1 MSSRNLNS
9 RRLSKSIDIPALI
22 CFFALLGI
30 GWLTLFATVYEGGG
44 IQEVFSISTEIGK
57 QTIWL
62 GLSIV
67 AFIATFSIDWKF
79 WSSFAYVFYGFS
91 IFLLVA
97 VLILGVEVKGAKS
110 WFIISGYSFQPSE
123 LAKLGT
129 CLAVASLFG
138 STQLNLK
145 NDKHLLLGLG
155 LVALPVFLIL
165 LQPDAGSAIIFS
177 SFVFLFYRAGANPVY
192 YVLSLSFISIVI
204 LTLIFGYPPVIMII
218 LIAAIGVLLL
228 SINNNFKY
236 VANYLLI
243 VLASYVFNR
252 FGYGNF
258 VFFGLS
264 VLLIGLIVVTIRE
277 NKVRFLS
284 ITIVSSIIST
294 LISLATQWSFT
305 NLLRPHQQD
314 RINVWLRPDLCDPR
328 GSLYNIIQSKT
339 AIGSGGL
346 TGSGFLEGAMTKLN
360 FVPEQTTDFI
370 FCTIGEEQGFLGVM
384 SVIVLFMLL
393 LYRTIMMAERN
404 RLDFIRYYMYGVA
417 GFLFLHVF
425 INIGMTLGI
434 MPVIGIPLPF
444 MSKGGSSLLVFC
456 IMFGIIFKMDLVRN
470 R

>member
-1 MSSRNLNS
+1 LSSRNLNS

-393 LYRTIMMAERN
+393 LYRTIIMAERN

-444 MSKGGSSLLVFC
+444 MSKGGSCLLVFC
-456 IMFGIIFKMDLVRN
+456 IMFAIIFKMDLVRN

>member
-1 MSSRNLNS
+1 MSNRSINS
-9 RRLSKSIDIPALI
+9 RRLSKSIDIPAFFS
-22 CFFALLGI
+22 FFALLTI
-30 GWLTLFATVYEGGG
+30 GWLTLFATVYQGGG

-79 WSSFAYVFYGFS
+79 WSSFAYVFYGIS
-91 IFLLVA
+91 VLLLVI

-155 LVALPVFLIL
+155 LVGLPVFLIL

-177 SFVFLFYRAGANPVY
+177 SFLFLFYRAGANAVY
-192 YVLSLSFISIVI
+192 YVLSFSFVSIVI
-204 LTLIFGYPPVIMII
+204 LTLIFGYLPVIMII

-228 SINNNFKY
+228 SINNDFKY
-236 VANYLLI
+236 VANFLLV
-243 VLASYVFNR
+243 VLASYVFNK
-252 FGYGNF
+252 FGYTNF

-264 VLLIGLIVVTIRE
+264 VLLIGLIAYTIRE

-284 ITIVSSIIST
+284 ITIISSIIST
-294 LISLATQWSFT
+294 IISLATQWSFT
-305 NLLRPHQQD
+305 NVLKPHQQD
-314 RINVWLRPDLCDPR
+314 RLNVWLRPDLCDPR

-393 LYRTIMMAERN
+393 LYRTILMAERN
-404 RLDFIRYYMYGVA
+404 RLDFIRYYMYGVI

-456 IMFGIIFKMDLVRN
+456 IMFGILFKMDLVRN